1 MFDDGN
7 VTLYNSQNQ
16 IVESKYHQI
25 IKKNGS
31 FNPNLHHS
39 MSQQLKYRNI
49 NCTQAKLISLLFIL
63 NRQGFKASYT
73 RNNKGTVYHWF
84 ISPFRQAETK
94 PSFSY
99 NSQLNTF
106 YDYGNGISGTVV
118 DYICAYYQCEIP
130 KALEQLQ
137 DFNFSFSQQNI
148 ASEIIAEKKENK
160 HSEYKIMSISPIKH
174 PALVKYLAKRKISSG
189 LYSKYLVE
197 INYKMHGRSFF
208 GVAFQNASKGYEVSY
223 EYKKKGTTEF
233 VRVKTCLVCKD
244 ISLISRGSNSVVV
257 TESWS
262 DFLALLTLY
271 PKMEDRNDF
280 IILNSVSMRDRLIEK
295 IKSSNYL
302 TIYSATDNDPAGNDI
317 LKLVIEN
324 FSDRVIPLNPFY
336 SNYKDVAEYLEKE
349 SKSY

>member
-1 MFDDGN
+1 M
-7 VTLYNSQNQ
+7 LYCSANQ
-16 IVESKYHQI
+16 LVESNYHQI
-25 IKKNGS
+25 IKNNGS
-31 FNPNLHHS
+31 FNPNLQYS
-39 MSQQLKYRNI
+39 MSQRLKYRNI
-49 NCTQAKLISLLFIL
+49 NCTQAKQISLLYIL

-84 ISPFRQAETK
+84 ISPFRQTESK

-130 KALEQLQ
+130 KALELLQ

-148 ASEIIAEKKENK
+148 ETEIIAEKKENK
-160 HSEYKIMSISPIKH
+160 HSEYKIMSISPVKH

-197 INYKMHGRSFF
+197 INYKMNGRSFF

-223 EYKKKGTTEF
+223 EFKKKGTEEF
-233 VRVKTCLVCKD
+233 VRVKTCLFCKD
-244 ISLISRGSNSVVV
+244 ISLISRGSTSVVV
-257 TESWS
+257 MESWS
-262 DFLALLTLY
+262 DFLSLLTLY

-302 TIYSATDNDPAGNDI
+302 TIYSAVDNDPAGTDI
-317 LKLVIEN
+317 LKVLIEN
-324 FSDRVIPLNPFY
+324 FADRVIPLNPFY

-349 SKSY
+349 SKLY